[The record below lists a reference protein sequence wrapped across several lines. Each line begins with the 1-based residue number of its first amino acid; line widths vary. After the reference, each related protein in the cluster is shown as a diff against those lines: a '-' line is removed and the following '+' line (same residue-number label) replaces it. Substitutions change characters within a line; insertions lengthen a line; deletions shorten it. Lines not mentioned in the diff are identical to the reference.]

1 MTKRHHKCDDESC
14 SVHKALTDDI
24 KKKRKEDE
32 DAK

>member
-1 MTKRHHKCDDESC
+1 MTKRFHKCDDESC

-24 KKKRKEDE
+24 KKKTKEDE